1 MEIRE
6 RGRAGIESGCPDE
19 MTHSQLLKQPPDLFK
34 MQFQL
39 EEWSGWLIQ
48 AMELNKLPNDMYT
61 FDKYII
67 FGVHSFLN
75 INGKILAAIRSYL
88 QARKLRGFPFTEKK
102 KRLREL
108 SSKYNL
114 LFYKDTSLVAQVIK
128 TPCVKGKIFDLIP
141 PNPLTLSQIEL
152 QVYP

>member
-6 RGRAGIESGCPDE
+6 RGRAGIESGRPDE

-39 EEWSGWLIQ
+39 EEWSGWLKQ

-88 QARKLRGFPFTEKK
+88 QARKLRGFPFTKK
-102 KRLREL
+102 KKEDLEGSPRNIIFYFIRTPRL
-108 SSKYNL
+108 
-114 LFYKDTSLVAQVIK
+114 
-128 TPCVKGKIFDLIP
+128 
-141 PNPLTLSQIEL
+141 
-152 QVYP
+152 